1 MCTARDSNSLAALSA
16 IVAFVLLLFEEPALL
31 TATIASK
38 RQLRDYPSEPF
49 FASKVPTHDLPLY
62 LLAAFFR
69 WLMLRRTVFAIETVP
84 VFSHTIETLI
94 NIMKLLQ

>member
-38 RQLRDYPSEPF
+38 RQRRDYPSEPF
-49 FASKVPTHDLPLY
+49 IASKVPTHDLPLY

-69 WLMLRRTVFAIETVP
+69 WLMFG
-84 VFSHTIETLI
+84 S
-94 NIMKLLQ
+94 